1 MESHSKV
8 CTKCKEEKPLVAFGN
23 SRASKD
29 GLQYQCKACKNQYSK
44 QYYQENREYYKQYY
58 QENREKKL
66 KYFRENREIR
76 SEYNKQYYQNNRE
89 KRLEY
94 RKQYYQKNRDK
105 YSEYNKQYRQDNL
118 DKMKEYEKQYYQ
130 ENREH
135 YSEYKKKNREKYTA
149 NEMKRN
155 ALKRDS
161 IPEALLNCPIEK
173 DRLEKTY
180 KLRSLLSKATGV
192 EYHVD
197 HIWPLSKGG
206 PHWSGNLQVITA
218 EENLSKSDSFCE
230 DTARVIQ
237 ESLDEH
243 LSNRQ

>member
-8 CTKCKEEKPLVAFGN
+8 CSRCKEEKPLEAFSKN
-23 SRASKD
+23 RSRKD
-29 GLQYQCKACKNQYSK
+29 GLQRECKVCRKQYNKQYRQKNREKILEYNK
-44 QYYQENREYYKQYY
+44 QYYQENREYY
-58 QENREKKL
+58 
-66 KYFRENREIR
+66 
-76 SEYNKQYYQNNRE
+76 SEYNKQYSQENRE
-89 KRLEY
+89 KRAEY
-94 RKQYYQKNRDK
+94 YKQYH
-105 YSEYNKQYRQDNL
+105 QDNR
-118 DKMKEYEKQYYQ
+118 EYYLE
-130 ENREH
+130 R
-135 YSEYKKKNREKYTA
+135 SA
-149 NEMKRN
+149 KRR
-155 ALKRDS
+155 ALRRDAV
-161 IPEALLNCPIEK
+161 PEALLNCPIEK